1 MFAIDTGATEGGAK
15 GPWISFTAKGSAAHG
30 IRPESWKLRRKSEGG
45 GSSTVAFDRMS
56 GEGIILDIFA
66 SGGQLC
72 GSLKLG
78 HMKSGE
84 TMPERR
90 WWPSALHSQP
100 RPDESKSEGGG
111 FAWRNALSVR
121 VAIGGGETA
130 TWEDEGWGV
139 YLGFSNM
146 IQNLINPGFA
156 ANIGKCPHVRC
167 IGYVKQGSGQKS
179 TSIPQFEIVAW
190 VDRPG
195 ALMEDAPQIA
205 SAPQPSAPVAAPA
218 PRPSANEVDF

>member
-78 HMKSGE
+78 HMKSGKP
-84 TMPERR
+84 MPERR

-100 RPDESKSEGGG
+100 RPDESKSEGV
-111 FAWRNALSVR
+111 FDWRNALSVR

-190 VDRPG
+190 VDRPA

-205 SAPQPSAPVAAPA
+205 SAQPPSAPVAAPA

>member
-15 GPWISFTAKGSAAHG
+15 GPWISFTPKGSATHG

-45 GSSTVAFDRMS
+45 GSSTVEFDRMS

-78 HMKSGE
+78 HMKSGKP
-84 TMPERR
+84 MPERR
-90 WWPSALHSQP
+90 WWPSALHAQP
-100 RPDESKSEGGG
+100 RPDEGKSEGV
-111 FAWRNALSVR
+111 FDWRNALSVR

-190 VDRPG
+190 VDRPA

>member
-1 MFAIDTGATEGGAK
+1 MKGFAPKSWVLRGKDENDTKFEHVVEAFAKGCVLDLDTLQLGWMKDGATGQA
-15 GPWISFTAKGSAAHG
+15 
-30 IRPESWKLRRKSEGG
+30 PEKKWNPH
-45 GSSTVAFDRMS
+45 F
-56 GEGIILDIFA
+56 
-66 SGGQLC
+66 
-72 GSLKLG
+72 
-78 HMKSGE
+78 
-84 TMPERR
+84 
-90 WWPSALHSQP
+90 SQATP

-190 VDRPG
+190 VDRPA

>member
-15 GPWISFTAKGSAAHG
+15 GPWISFTPKGSATHG
-30 IRPESWKLRRKSEGG
+30 IRPESWKLRRKSDGG
-45 GSSTVAFDRMS
+45 GSSTVEFDRMS

-78 HMKSGE
+78 HMKSGKP
-84 TMPERR
+84 MPERR

-100 RPDESKSEGGG
+100 RPDESKSEGV
-111 FAWRNALSVR
+111 FVWRNALSVR

-146 IQNLINPGFA
+146 IQNLINPDFA

-190 VDRPG
+190 VDRPA

>member
-100 RPDESKSEGGG
+100 RPDESKSEGV
-111 FAWRNALSVR
+111 FVWRNALSVR

-190 VDRPG
+190 VDRPA

>member
-15 GPWISFTAKGSAAHG
+15 GPWISFTPKGSATHG
-30 IRPESWKLRRKSEGG
+30 IRPESWKLRHKSEGG
-45 GSSTVAFDRMS
+45 GSSTVEFDRMS

-78 HMKSGE
+78 HMKSGKP
-84 TMPERR
+84 MPERR

-100 RPDESKSEGGG
+100 RPDESKSEGV
-111 FAWRNALSVR
+111 FDWRNALSVR

-190 VDRPG
+190 VDRPA